1 MKKLFTFFA
10 TLLFLFSITYF
21 IIPTAVNAVC
31 PVCTVAVIAGLGVSR
46 ALGIDDIVT
55 SIWIGG
61 LILSAS
67 FWLIDWVKKK
77 GWIGKIKNEKTQL
90 LINYLIIIFM
100 YLLVLI
106 PLKLDHAI
114 GIALNRLWGIDKIVL
129 GIAIGSVAF
138 LAGMWTDRKVRKIK
152 GKQLFIY
159 QKVVFPVLALI
170 ISSALFF
177 FITKR

>member
-1 MKKLFTFFA
+1 MKKLFAVFVLVLS
-10 TLLFLFSITYF
+10 LLILNSSLLIN
-21 IIPTAVNAVC
+21 TALAVC

-67 FWLIDWVKKK
+67 FWLIDWMQKKWPK
-77 GWIGKIKNEKTQL
+77 LKIVNYKL
-90 LINYLIIIFM
+90 LIVASM

-106 PLKLDHAI
+106 PLKLDQAI
-114 GIALNRLWGIDKIVL
+114 GIVLNRLWGIDKIIL
-129 GIAIGSVAF
+129 GVAIGSVTF
-138 LAGMWTDRKVRKIK
+138 LTGMWADRKVRKIK

-159 QKVVFPVLALI
+159 QKVIFPILALI
-170 ISSALFF
+170 VTSLIFY
-177 FITKR
+177 FITR